1 MRQAQNATQVTAEVA
16 AHGVVRE
23 IEAADDTS
31 TALPHL
37 VRGEGI
43 VGSGTPHG
51 SQGVVSRLL
60 ARKPRCHRWGKLGP
74 TSTQLRRS

>member
-1 MRQAQNATQVTAEVA
+1 MQQAKDATQVTATDGA
-16 AHGVVRE
+16 RGVVRG

-43 VGSGTPHG
+43 VGSGISHD
-51 SQGVVSRLL
+51 SQGLVSRPL
-60 ARKPRCHRWGKLGP
+60 A
-74 TSTQLRRS
+74 